1 MLIVKQ
7 YKSLIVNAALIIV
20 LIVATYLLYT
30 MSKYSF
36 VTTGTK
42 IEKIF
47 SNSNLSDPII
57 IWLCSSAFVIV
68 FVCVLEII
76 LPDRYF
82 GVIASLKTGL
92 ATFGI
97 IYVIYVGPIILFALL
112 LLFNVSIIHITLLLS
127 IISFLGVTF
136 KKGKKL
142 LCTIYNKIKDY
153 I

>member
-36 VTTGTK
+36 VTTATK

-57 IWLCSSAFVIV
+57 IWLCSSAFIIV

-82 GVIASLKTGL
+82 GVISSLKTGL

-136 KKGKKL
+136 RKGKKL
-142 LCTIYNKIKDY
+142 ISIINSKVKDV